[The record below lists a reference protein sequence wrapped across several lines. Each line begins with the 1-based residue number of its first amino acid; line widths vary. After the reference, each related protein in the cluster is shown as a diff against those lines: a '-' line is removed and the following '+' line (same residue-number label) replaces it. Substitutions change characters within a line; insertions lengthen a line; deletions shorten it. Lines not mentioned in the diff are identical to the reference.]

1 MTFHEMNPTVKFMT
15 VTCLMF
21 GLAFMYNPWT
31 PLAVFLGTILL
42 QTLFADVSW
51 KRWGLFMIPFLL
63 TAVGTLWTTLVFGR
77 EASGE
82 VVFTLFG
89 NDVTE
94 ENVMLALT
102 LALRVLAFTVLS
114 LLFTLTTDPKRF
126 VYSLMQQGKLS
137 PKIAYSVFVGFRF
150 FPILKSELMQ
160 LYETHA
166 LRGVRLETRRDHIRH
181 APKLL
186 IPLLAG
192 AIRQAERIAF
202 SMEARGFTGEGRSSY
217 EVIPVTK
224 NDFLLAALLIALF
237 GISVWIGVR

>member
-1 MTFHEMNPTVKFMT
+1 MTFHEMNPTIKFLT

-31 PLAVFLGTILL
+31 PLVVFFGTLVL
-42 QTLFADVSW
+42 QFIFSDVSW

-63 TAVGTLWTTLVFGR
+63 TALGTLWTTLVFGR
-77 EASGE
+77 EASGQ
-82 VVFTLFG
+82 VVFSLFG

-94 ENVMLALT
+94 ENVLLAAT
-102 LALRVLAFTVLS
+102 LSLRVLAFTVLS

-126 VYSLMQQGKLS
+126 VYSLMQQARLS
-137 PKIAYSVFVGFRF
+137 PNIAYSVFVGFRF
-150 FPILKSELMQ
+150 FPILKIELMQ

-166 LRGVRLETRRDHIRH
+166 LRGVRLDTRIDHVRH
-181 APKLL
+181 IPKLL

-202 SMEARGFTGEGRSSY
+202 SMEARGFTGEHRSTY
-217 EVIPVTK
+217 EVIPVTR
-224 NDFLLAALLIALF
+224 NDFLLASLLFTLF
-237 GISVWIGVR
+237 GVSVWIGVR

>member
-1 MTFHEMNPTVKFMT
+1 MTFHEMNPTLKFLT

-31 PLAVFLGTILL
+31 PLLVFTGTLLL

-51 KRWGLFMIPFLL
+51 RRWGLFMIPFLL
-63 TAVGTLWTTLVFGR
+63 TAIGTLWTTLVFGR
-77 EASGE
+77 EAGGA

-94 ENVMLALT
+94 ENVRLAVT
-102 LALRVLAFTVLS
+102 LALRVLAFTALS

-150 FPILKSELMQ
+150 FPILKSELIQ

-166 LRGVRLETRRDHIRH
+166 LRGVRLETRLEHVRH
-181 APKLL
+181 VPKLL

-192 AIRQAERIAF
+192 SIRQAERIAF
-202 SMEARGFTGEGRSSY
+202 SMEARGFTGERRSTY
-217 EVIPVTK
+217 EVVPVTR
-224 NDFLLAALLIALF
+224 NDFVLAACLVLLF
-237 GISVWIGVR
+237 VVSTWVGIR